1 MDSDTPASTQ
11 RNTPHS
17 PARPQDTWIDFWTLR
32 DSDSNELQ
40 SVKRSIMPEMVFGF
54 ILFVRGGLSRG
65 YVMSRLRESGTS
77 VRLFGGRSKEIHYLK
92 RYLELVRKN
101 RDIYNGRYGLPGTAL
116 LTGTAQ
122 GQNLI
127 LLHVLGHIRGLR

>member
-1 MDSDTPASTQ
+1 
-11 RNTPHS
+11 
-17 PARPQDTWIDFWTLR
+17 
-32 DSDSNELQ
+32 
-40 SVKRSIMPEMVFGF
+40 MPEMVFGF
-54 ILFVRGGLSRG
+54 ILFVLGGLSRG

-127 LLHVLGHIRGLR
+127 LLHELGHITGATLSDNTGNRVADSVFGAGNSEAVFAACSKTISGVR